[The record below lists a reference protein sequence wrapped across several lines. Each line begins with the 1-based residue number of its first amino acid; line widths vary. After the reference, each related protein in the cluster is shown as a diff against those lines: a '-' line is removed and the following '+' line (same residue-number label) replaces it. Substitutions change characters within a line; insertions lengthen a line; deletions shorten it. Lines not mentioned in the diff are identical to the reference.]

1 MRAVSSRQSA
11 FSKSFKLKAADRR
24 EAQVQIVSS
33 RDMETRRGPEDW
45 FTGDV
50 WLESTNVPKPGAGLF
65 RVLFEPRARTNW
77 HTHPEGQFLF
87 VVTGAGR
94 AGTEGG
100 PVVEIE
106 GGDVVYFAP
115 GERHWHGAGPDTF
128 MVHIAITPAIS
139 TEGGTDWLEPVTDE
153 EYSPTNP

>member
-1 MRAVSSRQSA
+1 
-11 FSKSFKLKAADRR
+11 
-24 EAQVQIVSS
+24 
-33 RDMETRRGPEDW
+33 METRRGPEDW

-50 WLESTNVPKPGAGLF
+50 WLETASVPKPGAGLF
-65 RVLFEPRARTNW
+65 RVLFEPGARTNW

-94 AGTEGG
+94 AGTEDG
-100 PVVEIE
+100 PVEEIE
-106 GGDVVYFAP
+106 AGDVVFFTP

-139 TEGGTDWLEPVTDE
+139 TDGGTDWLEPVTDE
-153 EYSPTNP
+153 EYSP

>member
-1 MRAVSSRQSA
+1 MHVVSTG
-11 FSKSFKLKAADRR
+11 
-24 EAQVQIVSS
+24 
-33 RDMETRRGPEDW
+33 DMETRRGPGDW

-50 WLESTNVPKPGAGLF
+50 WLESTNVPQPGAGVF
-65 RVLFEPRARTNW
+65 RVLFEPGARTNW
-77 HTHPEGQFLF
+77 HTHPEGQFLV

-106 GGDVVYFAP
+106 AGDVVYFAP
-115 GERHWHGAGPDTF
+115 DERHWHGAGPATF

-139 TEGGTDWLEPVTDE
+139 TEGGTDWLEPVADE
-153 EYSPTNP
+153 EYELAA